1 MLSGILKFS
10 WTCQMYR
17 RIFFKGIDPEE
28 VKIIQRK
35 EIAKLT
41 NYGINEGEAEMRLE
55 TLVKE
60 MNV

>member
-1 MLSGILKFS
+1 
-10 WTCQMYR
+10 MYR